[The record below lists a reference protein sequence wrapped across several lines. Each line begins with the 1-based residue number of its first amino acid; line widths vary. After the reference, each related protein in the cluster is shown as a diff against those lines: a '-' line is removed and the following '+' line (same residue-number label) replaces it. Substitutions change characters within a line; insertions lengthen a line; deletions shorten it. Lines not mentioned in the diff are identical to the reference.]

1 MSSTKE
7 VLNNYLIFPALWFI
21 EFYISFIS
29 ELNAD
34 YIPFENN
41 FDVLTC
47 SFQMLGQCSFNPLH
61 PNISLQV
68 LHTVF
73 YAFLTYKENL
83 FNNQEFLEF
92 AINSFIDV
100 ILVFRS
106 GGILLGEVR
115 CFSLL
120 VIKRQKKFDDLPL
133 VKLVHWRLEN

>member
-1 MSSTKE
+1 MFGMSSTKE
-7 VLNNYLIFPALWFI
+7 VLNNYLILRIINYLIF
-21 EFYISFIS
+21 S

-73 YAFLTYKENL
+73 YAFLTVLTGRICLTIKS
-83 FNNQEFLEF
+83 FL
-92 AINSFIDV
+92 
-100 ILVFRS
+100 
-106 GGILLGEVR
+106 
-115 CFSLL
+115 SLQSIPSL
-120 VIKRQKKFDDLPL
+120 M
-133 VKLVHWRLEN
+133 

>member
-1 MSSTKE
+1 M
-7 VLNNYLIFPALWFI
+7 
-21 EFYISFIS
+21 
-29 ELNAD
+29 D

-47 SFQMLGQCSFNPLH
+47 SFQMLGHFGFNPLH

-120 VIKRQKKFDDLPL
+120 SDKK
-133 VKLVHWRLEN
+133 V

>member
-1 MSSTKE
+1 MN
-7 VLNNYLIFPALWFI
+7 V
-21 EFYISFIS
+21 
-29 ELNAD
+29 D

-92 AINSFIDV
+92 AINSFIDA
-100 ILVFRS
+100 ILVFHS
-106 GGILLGEVR
+106 GGDTIGRSEMLLT
-115 CFSLL
+115 FSD
-120 VIKRQKKFDDLPL
+120 KKAKKFDDLPL

>member
-1 MSSTKE
+1 
-7 VLNNYLIFPALWFI
+7 
-21 EFYISFIS
+21 
-29 ELNAD
+29 
-34 YIPFENN
+34 
-41 FDVLTC
+41 
-47 SFQMLGQCSFNPLH
+47 MLGQCSFNPLH

-120 VIKRQKKFDDLPL
+120 VIKRYKKFDDLPL
-133 VKLVHWRLEN
+133 VKLVHWRLEINFIFLFIGYTSPWCYGSLFPSFSSK

>member
-1 MSSTKE
+1 MFRMSSTKE
-7 VLNNYLIFPALWFI
+7 VLNNLIFSALWLI

-41 FDVLTC
+41 FNVLIC
-47 SFQMLGQCSFNPLH
+47 LFQILGQCSFNPLH

-68 LHTVF
+68 LHTVC

-120 VIKRQKKFDDLPL
+120 VIKRYKNLMIF
-133 VKLVHWRLEN
+133 HWWS